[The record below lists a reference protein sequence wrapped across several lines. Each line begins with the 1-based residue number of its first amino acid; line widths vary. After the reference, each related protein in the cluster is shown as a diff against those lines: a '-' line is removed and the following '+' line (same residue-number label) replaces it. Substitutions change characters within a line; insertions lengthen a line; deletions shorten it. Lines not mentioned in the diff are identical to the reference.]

1 MLQEII
7 EDAKKNKKSL
17 HASFYDLTDA
27 YGSVKHKLI
36 EYCLKHYHVPAS
48 EIEYIMNLYS
58 KLRGKIVS
66 KDWVTDVFNFC
77 RGIFAGDNY
86 SPIIFNVVFQPLIDF
101 ILKYKE
107 KQGYKLGDRK
117 VITKPF
123 ADDFELISDHK
134 TEHQNLQDLIQTNA
148 STMGLTFKPSKCR
161 SFSLKSED
169 PTHQL
174 SSSCRIRVQI
184 SECFSRTW
192 RLISTNS
199 SGLC

>member
-1 MLQEII
+1 MTENGYIDETTQKAFLKGINGCIEHIQVLQEII
-7 EDAKKNKKSL
+7 EDAKKKKKSL

-36 EYCLKHYHVPAS
+36 EYCLKHYHVPVS

-77 RGIFAGDNY
+77 RGIFAGDYY
-86 SPIIFNVVFQPLIDF
+86 SPNIFNVVFQPLIDF

-107 KQGYKLGDRK
+107 KQGYKIGDRK

-123 ADDFELISDHK
+123 ADDL
-134 TEHQNLQDLIQTNA
+134 
-148 STMGLTFKPSKCR
+148 R
-161 SFSLKSED
+161 
-169 PTHQL
+169 
-174 SSSCRIRVQI
+174 
-184 SECFSRTW
+184 
-192 RLISTNS
+192 
-199 SGLC
+199 